1 MFKKNCRLG
10 VNIDHVATLRQAR
23 GEGFPSVVEA
33 ANEVIRAGADGIVCH
48 LREDR
53 RHIQDADVFALRQL
67 PVRLDLEMAA
77 TDEMVKIAL
86 KVKPDMVTLV
96 PEKRKELTTEGGLA
110 VKKYFSS
117 LFPKIQKL
125 EKAGIKVSLFIE
137 PSPSAV
143 ACAAKTGASLIEI
156 HTGKYANA
164 KKKVSELKK
173 IAAAARLA
181 AQLNLRV
188 NAGHGLDY
196 NNVCA
201 IAQLPEV
208 EELNIGFSIIARAV
222 FVGLKQAVREM
233 VTLAH
238 GFGASSASE
247 RPPAGR
253 AGNGVYGRASIARRG
268 KK

>member
-1 MFKKNCRLG
+1 
-10 VNIDHVATLRQAR
+10 
-23 GEGFPSVVEA
+23 
-33 ANEVIRAGADGIVCH
+33 
-48 LREDR
+48 
-53 RHIQDADVFALRQL
+53 
-67 PVRLDLEMAA
+67 
-77 TDEMVKIAL
+77 
-86 KVKPDMVTLV
+86 
-96 PEKRKELTTEGGLA
+96 
-110 VKKYFSS
+110 
-117 LFPKIQKL
+117 
-125 EKAGIKVSLFIE
+125 
-137 PSPSAV
+137 
-143 ACAAKTGASLIEI
+143 
-156 HTGKYANA
+156 
-164 KKKVSELKK
+164 VSELKK